1 MDKIRLVIVDDHPIF
16 REGVA
21 SILGSEPD
29 IEIVGQGVTADDAL
43 RLTRD
48 CLPDIILLDIN
59 MPGGGLTAA
68 EAIST
73 SYPVVKII
81 VLTGSDDKDVVV
93 SALKAGAHAYVLK
106 GVAARELNSILHTVY
121 AGEGYVSPSLAAHLL
136 SEISSPHKPVH
147 VAVKDGFDDLTERE
161 RQILELIAV
170 GTSNKEI
177 GQKLFLTEKTIK
189 HYVTNILQKLHV
201 RNRVQA
207 ALLAQEKTRPRSGGA
222 TSSGR

>member
-1 MDKIRLVIVDDHPIF
+1 MDKEKIRLVIIDDHPIF

-29 IEIVGQGVTADDAL
+29 IEIVGQGTSADDAI

-48 CLPDIILLDIN
+48 FLPDVLLLDIN
-59 MPGGGLTAA
+59 MPGGGLQAA
-68 EAIST
+68 QVISI

-81 VLTGSDDKDVVV
+81 ILTGSDDKDVVV
-93 SALKAGAHAYVLK
+93 SALKAGAQAYVLK
-106 GVAARELNSILHTVY
+106 GVAARELNGILHMVY
-121 AGEGYVSPSLAAHLL
+121 EGEGYVSPSLAAHLL
-136 SEISSPHKPVH
+136 SEITSPHRQQP
-147 VAVKDGFDDLTERE
+147 AVKDNFDDLTERE
-161 RQILELIAV
+161 MQILQLIAV

-207 ALLAQEKTRPRSGGA
+207 ALLAMEKTRPRPPL
-222 TSSGR
+222 

>member
-29 IEIVGQGVTADDAL
+29 IEILGQGVNADDAV

-48 CLPDIILLDIN
+48 LLPDVILMDVN
-59 MPGGGLTAA
+59 MPGNGLKAV
-68 EAIST
+68 EVISA

-81 VLTGSDDKDVVV
+81 LLTGVADEDIVM
-93 SALKAGAHAYVLK
+93 SALKSGAQAYVLK
-106 GVAARELNSILHTVY
+106 GVAARELKGILHTVY
-121 AGEGYVSPSLAAHLL
+121 NGEGYVSPSLAANLL
-136 SEISSPHKPVH
+136 SEITSPHRLPQP
-147 VAVKDGFDDLTERE
+147 ARDGFDDLTDRE

-177 GQKLFLTEKTIK
+177 GQKLFLTEKTVK

-207 ALLAQEKTRPRSGGA
+207 ALIAQEKTRPRPGL
-222 TSSGR
+222 

>member
-1 MDKIRLVIVDDHPIF
+1 MDKIRLVIIDDHPIF

-29 IEIVGQGVTADDAL
+29 IEIIGQGVTADDAIK
-43 RLTRD
+43 LTRD
-48 CLPDIILLDIN
+48 LLPDIILLDIN
-59 MPGGGLTAA
+59 MPGGGLKAA
-68 EAIST
+68 EIISA

-81 VLTGSDDKDVVV
+81 VLTGSDDKDIVVA
-93 SALKAGAHAYVLK
+93 ALKAGAQAYVLK
-106 GVAARELNSILHTVY
+106 GVAARELNNILHTVY
-121 AGEGYVSPSLAAHLL
+121 AGEGYVSPALAAHLI
-136 SEISSPHKPVH
+136 SEITSPHQPRLE
-147 VAVKDGFDDLTERE
+147 KDGFDELTERE

-207 ALLAQEKTRPRSGGA
+207 ALLAQEKTRPRA
-222 TSSGR
+222 TNPSTDK

>member
-1 MDKIRLVIVDDHPIF
+1 MNNIRLVIIDDHPIF

-29 IEIVGQGVTADDAL
+29 IEILAQGITADDAI

-48 CLPDIILLDIN
+48 LLPDVILLDVN
-59 MPGGGLTAA
+59 MPGGGLMAA
-68 EAIST
+68 ETISA

-81 VLTGSDDKDVVV
+81 MLTGSDERETVVA
-93 SALKAGAHAYVLK
+93 ALKAGAQAYVLK
-106 GVAARELNSILHTVY
+106 GVAARELNNILHTVY
-121 AGEGYVSPSLAAHLL
+121 SGEGYVSPSLAASLL
-136 SEISSPHKPVH
+136 SEMTTLQKNPV
-147 VAVKDGFDDLTERE
+147 AAKDDFENLTERE
-161 RQILELIAV
+161 KQILELIAV
-170 GTSNKEI
+170 GTNNKEI

-207 ALLAQEKTRPRSGGA
+207 ALLAQEKTRPRNPNP
-222 TSSGR
+222 

>member
-29 IEIVGQGVTADDAL
+29 IEIVGQGVTSEDAL

-68 EAIST
+68 EAISA

-93 SALKAGAHAYVLK
+93 AALKAGAHAYVLK

-136 SEISSPHKPVH
+136 SEISTPHKS
-147 VAVKDGFDDLTERE
+147 ARADKDGFDELTERE

-170 GTSNKEI
+170 GTSNREI

-207 ALLAQEKTRPRSGGA
+207 ALLAQEKTRPRPP
-222 TSSGR
+222 SGR

>member
-21 SILGSEPD
+21 SILGSEED
-29 IEIVGQGVTADDAL
+29 IEIVGQGLTAEDAI
-43 RLTRD
+43 TMARD
-48 CLPDIILLDIN
+48 LLPDVMLLDIN
-59 MPGGGLTAA
+59 LPGGG
-68 EAIST
+68 ISAT
-73 SYPVVKII
+73 EKISIAFPVVKII
-81 VLTGSDDKDVVV
+81 ILTGSDDKDIVV

-106 GVAARELNSILHTVY
+106 GVAARELNGILHTVY
-121 AGEGYVSPSLAAHLL
+121 AGEGYVSPSLAALLL
-136 SEISSPHKPVH
+136 SNISSPHQSQTS
-147 VAVKDGFDDLTERE
+147 VKDGIDELTERE

-177 GQKLFLTEKTIK
+177 GQKLFLSEKTVK

-207 ALLAQEKTRPRSGGA
+207 ALLAQEKTRPRPGNLPTGQ
-222 TSSGR
+222 